1 MATVAGDQPS
11 LSPEASLLAGAGNHP
26 MAFPLSD
33 HRMGEVEP
41 SGLER
46 TGRAAVLAGEE
57 VMGCWDLGCF

>member
-1 MATVAGDQPS
+1 MATVAGDHPS

-33 HRMGEVEP
+33 HRVGEVEP
-41 SGLER
+41 SGLE
-46 TGRAAVLAGEE
+46 RAAVLAGEE